1 MGQLTVTSINKAH
14 SKEFNSQK
22 KVTLKTGDFIMIQ
35 QKFKKT
41 SIQRMLIDY
50 QGILEQLR
58 QKEVSME
65 VVKDMTFVYYML
77 LLRHFTNLN
86 NIPNE
91 IDKMVIVCEKLNDLD
106 LLEEILSSFDKEE
119 MKKVDEM
126 IKQVSENSKF
136 LGEQIGDIF
145 AKAALNEV
153 VEGEKDADVQ

>member
-1 MGQLTVTSINKAH
+1 MKQLTLTSINKAH

-22 KVTLKTGDFIMIQ
+22 KVVLKTGDYIMVQ
-35 QKFKKT
+35 EKFKTT
-41 SIQRMLIDY
+41 SIQKLLLDY
-50 QGILEQLR
+50 QDILEQLS

-65 VVKDMTFVYYML
+65 VIKDMTFVYYML

-91 IDKMVIVCEKLNDLD
+91 IDKMVIVCEKLIDLN
-106 LLEEILSSFDKEE
+106 LLEEILSAFDKEE
-119 MKKVDEM
+119 LRKVDEM

-153 VEGEKDADVQ
+153 VEGEKDADIQ